1 MVAAGVTATVAV
13 VAVASSVRAI
23 ESWREVGFAGA
34 GMAEWLRSV
43 PHAFATEVVG
53 RSRVFA
59 GVLLAAAAAWMA
71 MVRARGPKMLT
82 VLFPVTIIATTVVL
96 ASPGTSFQNHL
107 FDAFAVS
114 VVIIGWSVAQ
124 YVRIRSLAVAALLLL
139 SLVAARQSL
148 KPVLAQDLRQRAVEL
163 SSERAALVRD
173 LAADPGLVLSESPE
187 VLALAGSRPYL
198 LDPFMLRVLAVHRP
212 ELLRQLHGDI
222 EDRRFS
228 RVILMLDPDGRHGR
242 GWYANVNFGRPVMS
256 RILANYELA
265 DVRAGLRVY
274 RPKARAP
281 QPPASALD

>member
-1 MVAAGVTATVAV
+1 
-13 VAVASSVRAI
+13 
-23 ESWREVGFAGA
+23 
-34 GMAEWLRSV
+34 
-43 PHAFATEVVG
+43 
-53 RSRVFA
+53 
-59 GVLLAAAAAWMA
+59 
-71 MVRARGPKMLT
+71 
-82 VLFPVTIIATTVVL
+82 
-96 ASPGTSFQNHL
+96 
-107 FDAFAVS
+107 
-114 VVIIGWSVAQ
+114 
-124 YVRIRSLAVAALLLL
+124 VAALLLL